1 MRKRKV
7 EFSSLFKVRI
17 ASRLLEKRK
26 STREERLL
34 GTTTSYIISTL
45 LSQEKERGP
54 T

>member
-45 LSQEKERGP
+45 LGQEKERGP